1 MPEYTVIAGPNGAG
15 KSTFSD
21 LLANPKTLIFDPD
34 SERANIERNY
44 PDISDEEV
52 GDELTRVYNT
62 YELRAVGIHQ
72 DLTVE
77 TNQRNTFLS
86 ERAIHFKKQGY
97 QTNLI
102 FLLLKDIDHS
112 FKRVNIRVAQK
123 GHFVDQESVRYN
135 YKESLLNLYKVAG
148 QFDNILL
155 MDGSIKEKQ
164 GPPLLLA
171 TFKDKSLVYRNEEMP
186 EWAIQPFSNISL
198 ALNEAFRDLPPG
210 IQR

>member
-77 TNQRNTFLS
+77 TN
-86 ERAIHFKKQGY
+86 
-97 QTNLI
+97 
-102 FLLLKDIDHS
+102 
-112 FKRVNIRVAQK
+112 
-123 GHFVDQESVRYN
+123 
-135 YKESLLNLYKVAG
+135 
-148 QFDNILL
+148 
-155 MDGSIKEKQ
+155 
-164 GPPLLLA
+164 
-171 TFKDKSLVYRNEEMP
+171 
-186 EWAIQPFSNISL
+186 
-198 ALNEAFRDLPPG
+198 
-210 IQR
+210 